1 MVNAYGPSL
10 LSLICSLLFN
20 DLTFIFI
27 HSVEKHGEGYMAV
40 YAYARIFITPSRVV
54 ND

>member
-27 HSVEKHGEGYMAV
+27 HSVEKHGYMAV